1 MTPHIFC
8 GSHHRDSPKLTVKWM
23 KTLQWV
29 YATQSLSSVC
39 GLAVCKNISQ
49 LGHFTYGDTR
59 CILECFEIPFS
70 LTKSPQPLDLNF
82 WAYCIIIGFWFLLFG
97 LKIHCNLWPYYC
109 LLIFTFIPHQL
120 CRCLRTAPTIAN
132 YRIPRLWQT
141 VQLLSP
147 SLLIETECCS
157 SLSLIDVLVSNDLQW
172 SVLQT
177 GPWREYQGELIN
189 IDSNCPN

>member
-1 MTPHIFC
+1 MTPRIFC

-97 LKIHCNLWPYYC
+97 LKIHCNLSPCYC
-109 LLIFTFIPHQL
+109 LLLCTFIPHQL
-120 CRCLRTAPTIAN
+120 CRCLRTAPTIDCYRLKTSTLVAN
-132 YRIPRLWQT
+132 CSTFKPITSDWDRMLQLPQSNWRIGEQWLTVECFGDRSLKGISRRTNQYR
-141 VQLLSP
+141 
-147 SLLIETECCS
+147 
-157 SLSLIDVLVSNDLQW
+157 
-172 SVLQT
+172 
-177 GPWREYQGELIN
+177 
-189 IDSNCPN
+189 